1 MPVSTMQCH
10 IEIGIFNG
18 KYKVRFS
25 TTTSQRA
32 TCTLFVF
39 FVFFCNLGNHF
50 SFVLLMLL
58 VCGDTEVKPG

>member
-32 TCTLFVF
+32 TCTF
-39 FVFFCNLGNHF
+39 
-50 SFVLLMLL
+50 FVLLMLL
-58 VCGDTEVKPG
+58 VCGDTELKPG